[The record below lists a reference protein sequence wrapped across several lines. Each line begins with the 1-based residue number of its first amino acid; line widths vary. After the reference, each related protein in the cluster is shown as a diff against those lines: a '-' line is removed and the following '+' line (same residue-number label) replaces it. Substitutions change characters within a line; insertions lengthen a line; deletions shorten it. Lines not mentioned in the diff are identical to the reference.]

1 MSDARVILRV
11 VAGILGLVA
20 IVEGW
25 YIFSLRNQVNRFHLM
40 DDSGYVAFDRV
51 SGQLCKTFP
60 VEFSEVFRLGKRR
73 VLIRIQGIPFLD
85 AIGNAPRAPL
95 RQRRMLNW
103 ISFRRLPACVDVK
116 VEGPRRTGKR
126 R

>member
-1 MSDARVILRV
+1 MSDARMILRV

-51 SGQLCKTFP
+51 SGQLCKTFQLNLAKSSVSANARSNSGDP
-60 VEFSEVFRLGKRR
+60 
-73 VLIRIQGIPFLD
+73 ILD
-85 AIGNAPRAPL
+85 AIGNTPSSSSAEAYAQL
-95 RQRRMLNW
+95 D
-103 ISFRRLPACVDVK
+103 FVHRLPSCVDV
-116 VEGPRRTGKR
+116 R
-126 R
+126 

>member
-1 MSDARVILRV
+1 MLMSNARMILRV

-51 SGQLCKTFP
+51 SGQLCKTFQLNLAKSSVSANAARSNSGDP
-60 VEFSEVFRLGKRR
+60 
-73 VLIRIQGIPFLD
+73 ILD
-85 AIGNAPRAPL
+85 AIGNAPSSSAAAADAQL
-95 RQRRMLNW
+95 D
-103 ISFRRLPACVDVK
+103 FVRRLPACVDV
-116 VEGPRRTGKR
+116 R
-126 R
+126 

>member
-1 MSDARVILRV
+1 MMMSDARMILRV

-51 SGQLCKTFP
+51 SGQLCKTFQLNLAKSS
-60 VEFSEVFRLGKRR
+60 VSANARDQ
-73 VLIRIQGIPFLD
+73 IQGIPFLMQSE
-85 AIGNAPRAPL
+85 ILRAPL
-95 RQRRMLNW
+95 RQRPMLNW
-103 ISFRRLPACVDVK
+103 ISFIASHRASTLGRRAPANGQVSA
-116 VEGPRRTGKR
+116 
-126 R
+126 